1 MAQSYVCPMHP
12 NVSSS
17 GPGNCPEC
25 GMALLAEGT
34 RFALLRHMLT
44 PLHLSIMAGVMIV
57 IMAVVMM
64 IGS

>member
-1 MAQSYVCPMHP
+1 
-12 NVSSS
+12 
-17 GPGNCPEC
+17 
-25 GMALLAEGT
+25 MALLVEGT

-64 IGS
+64 VRS